1 MENLRESKND
11 IQMLYDLTKIQN
23 NRQPSKKD
31 RSNKYSWDGKTSID
45 IWPSHML
52 RISIKSKQYQG

>member
-1 MENLRESKND
+1 
-11 IQMLYDLTKIQN
+11 MLYDLTKIQN

-31 RSNKYSWDGKTSID
+31 RVNKYSWDGKTSID